1 MIPFILAAIGG
12 YLIGDSMKDSQT
24 FADGGIT
31 DNDAQNL
38 IEYLE
43 TFQTKDAEKIK
54 SKYDEI
60 DKNEGNYGT
69 RPAVDVKIFD
79 FEYKGKK
86 YNALK
91 YEIYSYTNFIHK
103 YGKMPSV
110 FNITLRKDNKDIAEF
125 VFTSDNWEK
134 VYNKLKL
141 KSKQTFADGGG
152 VNYLSPGEVR
162 KFSKKGKW
170 KYILINVKR
179 KNDFQKWS
187 NKKETLEKEIELF
200 KKNNP
205 ELASEFKIFET
216 DVNEKIREG
225 LNSKGDKVV
234 QRYDESYSSFVLKP
248 SYEVGGY
255 LGKLD
260 LNKVSNVVIEGIDY
274 DDYPDFSD
282 AYISEADY
290 DGIPMTE
297 EQLEELNENSEFV
310 HESVFEQ
317 IN

>member
-1 MIPFILAAIGG
+1 MIPFILAAVGG
-12 YLIGDSMKDSQT
+12 YLIGDSIKDSQT
-24 FADGGIT
+24 FANG
-31 DNDAQNL
+31 
-38 IEYLE
+38 
-43 TFQTKDAEKIK
+43 
-54 SKYDEI
+54 
-60 DKNEGNYGT
+60 
-69 RPAVDVKIFD
+69 
-79 FEYKGKK
+79 
-86 YNALK
+86 
-91 YEIYSYTNFIHK
+91 
-103 YGKMPSV
+103 
-110 FNITLRKDNKDIAEF
+110 
-125 VFTSDNWEK
+125 
-134 VYNKLKL
+134 
-141 KSKQTFADGGG
+141 
-152 VNYLSPGEVR
+152 GEVR

-248 SYEVGGY
+248 SYAVGGY
-255 LGKLD
+255 LMGKLD
-260 LNKVSNVVIEGIDY
+260 LNKVSNVVVEGIDY

-297 EQLEELNENSEFV
+297 EQLEELNQNSEFV